1 MSLPLTRPGALL
13 IAARRPDP
21 GNGRLIAA
29 VSVGDPA
36 AARRAGE
43 RLERCDGLIFVI
55 TVPSTFRAM
64 LRGSHERRAW
74 LDSLPER
81 VDRQCRAWNLSL
93 DGDPWHGSNAL
104 VLPVRR
110 GGEQFAL
117 RLTAP
122 DESFPAEVAALRFWA
137 GRGTVLLVETDLG
150 AGTML
155 LERLDPTRSLATL
168 PLAEAN
174 HHAGRMMRRLAVP
187 APSWV
192 LSTGELVRDRLATLK
207 SDWAALGRPVP
218 AGMLAAACT
227 AAETLTSATGDRAV
241 DAALHHEQVLG
252 GSGNLGSPS
261 IPACCAATSGS
272 TSPAACGTGSTRC
285 PTPRRSTS
293 SWTSSPTLRAST
305 GNTLA
310 AQRSSAPSTTGCGVS
325 STDSPRIP
333 SAAGVSS
340 PRCFSDPPFTPTGDH
355 AWQ

>member
-1 MSLPLTRPGALL
+1 
-13 IAARRPDP
+13 
-21 GNGRLIAA
+21 
-29 VSVGDPA
+29 
-36 AARRAGE
+36 
-43 RLERCDGLIFVI
+43 
-55 TVPSTFRAM
+55 M

-81 VDRQCRAWNLSL
+81 VDQQCRAWSLSL

-155 LERLDPTRSLATL
+155 LERLDPARSLATL

-207 SDWAALGRPVP
+207 W
-218 AGMLAAACT
+218 
-227 AAETLTSATGDRAV
+227 
-241 DAALHHEQVLG
+241 
-252 GSGNLGSPS
+252 
-261 IPACCAATSGS
+261 
-272 TSPAACGTGSTRC
+272 
-285 PTPRRSTS
+285 
-293 SWTSSPTLRAST
+293 
-305 GNTLA
+305 NTLA
-310 AQRSSAPSTTGCGVS
+310 ARRSSAPSITGCGVS
-325 STDSPRIP
+325 CMDSPRIP

-340 PRCFSDPPFTPTGDH
+340 PGCFSDPPFTPAEGSRVAMIDRYLIPQAARPQGNPHRIPGT
-355 AWQ
+355 QPVP

>member
-1 MSLPLTRPGALL
+1 MFLPLTRPGALL
-13 IAARRPDP
+13 VAARRPDP

-36 AARRAGE
+36 AAQRAGE
-43 RLERCDGLIFVI
+43 RLERRDGLISVI

-81 VDRQCRAWNLSL
+81 VDQQCRAWNLSL

-122 DESFPAEVAALRFWA
+122 DDSFPAEVAALRFWA

-174 HHAGRMMRRLAVP
+174 HHAGTMMRRLAVP
-187 APSWV
+187 APGWV

-207 SDWAALGRPVP
+207 SDWVALGRPVP

-241 DAALHHEQVLG
+241 DAAQQAGIDGEPRFPLPPEHLLVVQRGVDGTVAGGAGQGLG
-252 GSGNLGSPS
+252 GGKGSGQH
-261 IPACCAATSGS
+261 SGWHR
-272 TSPAACGTGSTRC
+272 T
-285 PTPRRSTS
+285 
-293 SWTSSPTLRAST
+293 
-305 GNTLA
+305 
-310 AQRSSAPSTTGCGVS
+310 AQR
-325 STDSPRIP
+325 
-333 SAAGVSS
+333 
-340 PRCFSDPPFTPTGDH
+340 DPV
-355 AWQ
+355 

>member
-1 MSLPLTRPGALL
+1 M
-13 IAARRPDP
+13 
-21 GNGRLIAA
+21 AA
-29 VSVGDPA
+29 VPVGDPA
-36 AARRAGE
+36 AAQRAGE
-43 RLERCDGLIFVI
+43 RLERCDGLICVI
-55 TVPSTFRAM
+55 TVPSAFRAM
-64 LRGSHERRAW
+64 LRGSHGRRAW

-81 VDRQCRAWNLSL
+81 VDQQCRVWNLSL

-110 GGEQFAL
+110 GAEQFAL

-122 DESFPAEVAALRFWA
+122 DDSFPAEVAALRFWA

-155 LERLDPTRSLATL
+155 LERLDPARSLATL

-174 HHAGRMMRRLAVP
+174 HQAGTMMRRLAVP

-207 SDWAALGRPVP
+207 SDWVALGRPVP

-227 AAETLTSATGDRAV
+227 AAETLTSAAGDRAV

-252 GSGNLGSPS
+252 GSGNPGSPS
-261 IPACCAATSGS
+261 IPGCCAATSGS
-272 TSPAACGTGSTRC
+272 TWPAACGTGSTRC

-293 SWTSSPTLRAST
+293 SWTSSPTLRAWP
-305 GNTLA
+305 GNTPA

-325 STDSPRIP
+325 STDSPKIP

>member
-1 MSLPLTRPGALL
+1 M
-13 IAARRPDP
+13 
-21 GNGRLIAA
+21 
-29 VSVGDPA
+29 
-36 AARRAGE
+36 
-43 RLERCDGLIFVI
+43 I

-81 VDRQCRAWNLSL
+81 VDQQCRAWSLSL

-155 LERLDPTRSLATL
+155 LERLDPARSLATL
-168 PLAEAN
+168 PLAEAH

-192 LSTGELVRDRLATLK
+192 LRTGELVRDRLATLK
-207 SDWAALGRPVP
+207 SDWVALGRSVP
-218 AGMLAAACT
+218 AGMLA
-227 AAETLTSATGDRAV
+227 LPV
-241 DAALHHEQVLG
+241 
-252 GSGNLGSPS
+252 P
-261 IPACCAATSGS
+261 P
-272 TSPAACGTGSTRC
+272 
-285 PTPRRSTS
+285 PR
-293 SWTSSPTLRAST
+293 P
-305 GNTLA
+305 
-310 AQRSSAPSTTGCGVS
+310 
-325 STDSPRIP
+325 
-333 SAAGVSS
+333 
-340 PRCFSDPPFTPTGDH
+340 
-355 AWQ
+355 

>member
-1 MSLPLTRPGALL
+1 VAQ
-13 IAARRPDP
+13 
-21 GNGRLIAA
+21 
-29 VSVGDPA
+29 
-36 AARRAGE
+36 RAGD
-43 RLERCDGLIFVI
+43 RLERCDGLICVI

-81 VDRQCRAWNLSL
+81 VDQQCRAWNVSL

-155 LERLDPTRSLATL
+155 LERLDPAWSLATL

-207 SDWAALGRPVP
+207 SDWVALGRPVP

-252 GSGNLGSPS
+252 GEREPWLTVDPCLLRGDIGFDLARCLWDRLHEMPD
-261 IPACCAATSGS
+261 AATINEQLDIIAD
-272 TSPAACGTGSTRC
+272 AAGLDREHA
-285 PTPRRSTS
+285 RRSAIFRTIDY
-293 SWTSSPTLRAST
+293 WLWGLQHGFTEDPLRCRR
-305 GNTLA
+305 LA
-310 AQRSSAPSTTGCGVS
+310 TALLQ
-325 STDSPRIP
+325 
-333 SAAGVSS
+333 
-340 PRCFSDPPFTPTGDH
+340 
-355 AWQ
+355 

>member
-1 MSLPLTRPGALL
+1 
-13 IAARRPDP
+13 
-21 GNGRLIAA
+21 
-29 VSVGDPA
+29 V
-36 AARRAGE
+36 
-43 RLERCDGLIFVI
+43 
-55 TVPSTFRAM
+55 
-64 LRGSHERRAW
+64 
-74 LDSLPER
+74 
-81 VDRQCRAWNLSL
+81 
-93 DGDPWHGSNAL
+93 
-104 VLPVRR
+104 
-110 GGEQFAL
+110 L

-207 SDWAALGRPVP
+207 SDWVALGRPVP

-252 GSGNLGSPS
+252 GEREPWLTVDPCLLRGDIGFDLARCLRDRLHEMPDTATINEQLD
-261 IPACCAATSGS
+261 IIANAA
-272 TSPAACGTGSTRC
+272 
-285 PTPRRSTS
+285 
-293 SWTSSPTLRAST
+293 AST
-305 GNTLA
+305 GTRSPLSDLPLHATLW
-310 AQRSSAPSTTGCGVS
+310 VS
-325 STDSPRIP
+325 SMGSLP
-333 SAAGVSS
+333 SAAGVSP

>member
-1 MSLPLTRPGALL
+1 VAQ
-13 IAARRPDP
+13 
-21 GNGRLIAA
+21 
-29 VSVGDPA
+29 
-36 AARRAGE
+36 RAGE
-43 RLERCDGLIFVI
+43 RLARCDGLICVI
-55 TVPSTFRAM
+55 TVPSTFGAM
-64 LRGSHERRAW
+64 LAGSPGRRAW

-81 VDRQCRAWNLSL
+81 VDQQCRAWNLSL

-155 LERLDPTRSLATL
+155 LERLDPARSLATL

-174 HHAGRMMRRLAVP
+174 HRAGTMMRRLAVP

-207 SDWAALGRPVP
+207 SDWVALGRPVP

-227 AAETLTSATGDRAV
+227 AAETLTSPAGDRAV
-241 DAALHHEQVLG
+241 DGALHHEQVLG
-252 GSGNLGSPS
+252 GQREPWLTVDPRLLRGDIGYDLARCLWDRLHEMPD
-261 IPACCAATSGS
+261 AATINEQLDIIAD
-272 TSPAACGTGSTRC
+272 AAGLDRGHA
-285 PTPRRSTS
+285 RRSAIFRTIDY
-293 SWTSSPTLRAST
+293 WLWGLQHEFTEDPLRCRR
-305 GNTLA
+305 LA
-310 AQRSSAPSTTGCGVS
+310 TALLQ
-325 STDSPRIP
+325 
-333 SAAGVSS
+333 
-340 PRCFSDPPFTPTGDH
+340 
-355 AWQ
+355 